1 MDIIDISGY
10 EYNWLPHIIT
20 STLIIVA
27 LCVALFLTIMGRN
40 AWGWKGEDL
49 TIVWLLTPLF
59 SLMVGAIGY
68 LYYADERTNLP
79 ELQEYK
85 VQLLDEVGYDHAKF
99 LSQTGEDSDEFT
111 ASRDGDY
118 FYGKLIEIEDSKF
131 QVVELAN

>member
-68 LYYADERTNLP
+68 L
-79 ELQEYK
+79 
-85 VQLLDEVGYDHAKF
+85 
-99 LSQTGEDSDEFT
+99 
-111 ASRDGDY
+111 
-118 FYGKLIEIEDSKF
+118 
-131 QVVELAN
+131 